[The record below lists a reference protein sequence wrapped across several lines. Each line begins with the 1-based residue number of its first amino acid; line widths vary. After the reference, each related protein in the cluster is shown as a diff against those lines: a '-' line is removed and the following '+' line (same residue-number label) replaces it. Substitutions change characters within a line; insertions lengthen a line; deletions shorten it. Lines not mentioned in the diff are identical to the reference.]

1 MAVPPGSGAREYAT
15 DEIVVEWR
23 PRRCYHSGNC
33 VRALPIVFDK
43 ERRPWIDPT
52 QASADEIEEAV
63 ERCPSGALRIRRLRG
78 TARPAPTTVEV
89 TPDPNGPL
97 LVRGP
102 LRVVRADGSVEEV
115 TRAAFCRCGHSANK
129 PFCDGTHRE
138 VGFRA

>member
-1 MAVPPGSGAREYAT
+1 MAVREYAT

-23 PRRCYHSGNC
+23 PRLCYHSQNC
-33 VRALPIVFDK
+33 VRALPLVFEK

-52 QASADEIEEAV
+52 QASADEIEDAV

-78 TARPAPTTVEV
+78 TGRPAPTEVEI

-102 LRVVRADGSVEEV
+102 IRVVKPDGTEENV
-115 TRAAFCRCGHSANK
+115 TRAAFCRCGKSENK
-129 PFCDGTHRE
+129 PFCDGSHRSC
-138 VGFRA
+138 GFTG